1 MLGILP
7 KESYVVPI
15 KYLTESEVRVLVTG
29 ELKTYEREVVEPRHR
44 ETQGELGEIKSL
56 VQQGSG
62 AMKLA
67 GFIVSLGGFVWICL
81 QIIHH
86 LER

>member
-7 KESYVVPI
+7 RGNHVVST

-29 ELKTYEREVVEPRHR
+29 ELKTYERDVVEPRHK
-44 ETQGELGEIKSL
+44 ETQSELGEIKKL
-56 VQQGSG
+56 IQQGSG

-67 GFIVSLGGFVWICL
+67 AFTVSLGGFVWTVL

>member
-1 MLGILP
+1 MG
-7 KESYVVPI
+7 EYVVPNPI
-15 KYLTESEVRVLVTG
+15 TEDRVKIMIIAGLEKYE
-29 ELKTYEREVVEPRHR
+29 KEVVQPRHE
-44 ETQGELGEIKSL
+44 ETQSELGEIKKL

-67 GFIVSLGGFVWICL
+67 AFTVSLGGFVWTVL